1 MSLRLCLI
9 ALILISLSLN
19 VACNRAASKNTGG
32 GSRVAV
38 SEMEAA
44 KLAGF
49 WKGTMKTKD
58 HGEGTMELTLNHDG
72 EQIKAS
78 AKFYN
83 DKLQFTGPIRGLEIK
98 DSDIKFYTNMQG
110 ANVFFTGQVN
120 GEKLVGTLEAVQ
132 RSQTVDTGGWDLNR
146 QGQ

>member
-1 MSLRLCLI
+1 MSLRLSII
-9 ALILISLSLN
+9 AVVFISLSLN
-19 VACNRAASKNTGG
+19 VACNRASSKNTGG

-38 SEMEAA
+38 SETEAA

-49 WKGTMKTKD
+49 WKGAIKTNG
-58 HGEGTMELTLNHDG
+58 HGEGTMELTLNRDG

-83 DKLQFTGPIRGLEIK
+83 DKLQSASPVRGLEIK
-98 DSDIKFYTNMQG
+98 DSDIKFYTNIQG

-120 GEKLVGTLEAVQ
+120 GEKLAGTLEAVQ
-132 RSQTVDTGGWDLNR
+132 RSKTVDTGDWDLNR
-146 QGQ
+146 QVR

>member
-1 MSLRLCLI
+1 MSLRLSLI

-19 VACNRAASKNTGG
+19 VACNRASSQNTGG

-83 DKLQFTGPIRGLEIK
+83 DKLQFASPIRGLEIK
-98 DSDIKFYTNMQG
+98 DGDIKFYTNMQG
-110 ANVFFTGQVN
+110 TNVHFTGQAN
-120 GEKLVGTLEAVQ
+120 GEKLGGTLEAIQ
-132 RSQTVDTGGWDLNR
+132 RNKTMDTGEWDLNR
-146 QGQ
+146 QAH

>member
-1 MSLRLCLI
+1 MRVRLSVL
-9 ALILISLSLN
+9 AVVLISLSLN
-19 VACNRAASKNTGG
+19 VACNRASSQNTGG

-38 SEMEAA
+38 SEMQAA

-49 WKGTMKTKD
+49 WKGTIKTNG
-58 HGEGTMELTLNHDG
+58 HGEGTMELTLNHEG

-83 DKLQFTGPIRGLEIK
+83 DKLQSASPIRGLEVK
-98 DSDIKFYTNMQG
+98 DSDIKFYTNIQG

-120 GEKLVGTLEAVQ
+120 GEKLAGTLEAVQ
-132 RSQTVDTGGWDLNR
+132 RSKTVDTGGWDLDR
-146 QGQ
+146 QAR

>member
-1 MSLRLCLI
+1 MSLRIRII
-9 ALILISLSLN
+9 ALILVSLSLN
-19 VACNRAASKNTGG
+19 VACNRASSKNTGG
-32 GSRVAV
+32 GSRVEV
-38 SEMEAA
+38 SETEAA

-58 HGEGTMELTLNHDG
+58 HGEGTMELTLKREG

-83 DKLQFTGPIRGLEIK
+83 DKLQFSGPIRGLEIK

-110 ANVFFTGQVN
+110 ANVFFTGQAN
-120 GEKLVGTLEAVQ
+120 GEKLAGTLEAVQ
-132 RSQTVDTGGWDLNR
+132 RSQTVDTGDWDLNR
-146 QGQ
+146 QLQ